1 MSEFLHILAK
11 KTAPVQSFLE
21 GLFTQKALSGENHPP
36 LQLLKAIRSAVLTGG
51 KRIRPFLVLETASLF
66 TKRQDS
72 SALYIA
78 AALECIHCYS
88 LIHDDLPAMD
98 DAPLRRGHPT
108 IHVAFDE
115 ATAILAGDALLTYAF
130 ELLTSPQLS
139 LCPEKKMFLV
149 HKLAQASG
157 VSGMVGGQMLDMEA
171 ERGPFSIAN
180 ILTLHAMKTGALFR
194 FSCEAG
200 AVLGDAS
207 VEQQIQLARFGA
219 TIGLAFQLK
228 DDLLDAT
235 GNAKILGKINL
246 KDVERH
252 KSTLINHLGIK
263 GAESQLNQLI
273 KEAHNDLKPFGSAA
287 DTLHLLVDFIAQR
300 DH

>member
-1 MSEFLHILAK
+1 
-11 KTAPVQSFLE
+11 
-21 GLFTQKALSGENHPP
+21 
-36 LQLLKAIRSAVLTGG
+36 
-51 KRIRPFLVLETASLF
+51 
-66 TKRQDS
+66 
-72 SALYIA
+72 
-78 AALECIHCYS
+78 
-88 LIHDDLPAMD
+88 
-98 DAPLRRGHPT
+98 
-108 IHVAFDE
+108 
-115 ATAILAGDALLTYAF
+115 
-130 ELLTSPQLS
+130 
-139 LCPEKKMFLV
+139 
-149 HKLAQASG
+149 
-157 VSGMVGGQMLDMEA
+157 MVGGQMLDMEA

-235 GNAKILGKINL
+235 GNAKILGKMNL